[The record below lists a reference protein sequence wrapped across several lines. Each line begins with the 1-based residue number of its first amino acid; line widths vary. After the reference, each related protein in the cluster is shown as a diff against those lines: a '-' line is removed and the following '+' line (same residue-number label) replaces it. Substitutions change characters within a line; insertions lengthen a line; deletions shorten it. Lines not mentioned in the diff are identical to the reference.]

1 MRFTHLLAAILI
13 AGAGGLV
20 SPAPAVGQ
28 ELPLRSQDY
37 LRDAVRLADVLGWAH
52 GIRFVCN
59 GEDDQYWRA
68 HMIELLTL
76 EAPERGALRS
86 SMVNAFNNAFSN
98 AQARYLF
105 CDSDAIA
112 AEARYAAEGRDLAD
126 RLASYYFPRGR

>member
-1 MRFTHLLAAILI
+1 MLIAAIGSL
-13 AGAGGLV
+13 AP
-20 SPAPAVGQ
+20 PAPVVAQ

-37 LRDAVRLADVLGWAH
+37 LRDVVRLADVLGWAH

-68 HMIELLTL
+68 HMIELLAL
-76 EAPERGALRS
+76 EAPDRGALRS
-86 SMVNAFNNAFSN
+86 SMVNAFNAAFSN
-98 AQARYLF
+98 AQARYRF

-126 RLASYYFPRGR
+126 RLASHYFPRGR